1 MRLTH
6 KTGPVARSDATAETY
21 RGGATA
27 ALDNDGGLGRRRR
40 HGFLLH
46 ENEVWGKLPL
56 STYSG
61 GEKTGKTNDRTATDV
76 SALPSAPGAHGA

>member
-21 RGGATA
+21 GGGR
-27 ALDNDGGLGRRRR
+27 DGGLGRRRR